1 MSASLL
7 LRLAASAALFA
18 WFGASEAADLNPAA
32 INIKTQDQLAWTKTA
47 SGANEAVL
55 FGDPSKPGWYGVLVK
70 WDPGH
75 MSRPHF
81 HPNDRY
87 VTVVSGTWYVGT
99 GSKYDPPSTKPVPA
113 GSFVTHY
120 AKQIHYDGAKD
131 QEVVLEIVGMGPDT
145 ATPAEAK

>member
-1 MSASLL
+1 MP
-7 LRLAASAALFA
+7 RLAAFA
-18 WFGASEAADLNPAA
+18 IFLLLGAGRAADLNPAA
-32 INIKTQDQLAWTKTA
+32 INIQLPSQLKWTVTG

-55 FGDPSKPGWYGVLVK
+55 FGDPSKSGWYGVLVR

-87 VTVVSGTWYVGT
+87 VTVISGTWWVGT
-99 GSKYDPPSTKPVPA
+99 GPKYDPPSTKPVPA

-131 QEVVLEIVGMGPDT
+131 EPVVLEIVGMGPAT
-145 ATPAEAK
+145 ATPAEKK

>member
-1 MSASLL
+1 MPRLVAFAIFLL
-7 LRLAASAALFA
+7 L
-18 WFGASEAADLNPAA
+18 GASRAADLNPAA
-32 INIKTQDQLAWTKTA
+32 INIQLPSQLKWTVTR

-55 FGDPSKPGWYGVLVK
+55 FGDPSKSGWYGVLVR

-87 VTVVSGTWYVGT
+87 VTVISGTWWVGT
-99 GSKYDPPSTKPVPA
+99 GPKYDPPSTKAVPA

-131 QEVVLEIVGMGPDT
+131 EPVVLEIVGMGPDT
-145 ATPAEAK
+145 STAAETK

>member
-1 MSASLL
+1 M
-7 LRLAASAALFA
+7 LRLAVFA
-18 WFGASEAADLNPAA
+18 MFLLLGASRAADLNPAV
-32 INIKTQDQLAWTKTA
+32 INIQLPGQLKWTVTR

-55 FGDPSKPGWYGVLVK
+55 FGDPSKPGWYGVLVR

-87 VTVVSGTWYVGT
+87 VTVISGTWWVGT
-99 GSKYDPPSTKPVPA
+99 GPKYDPPSTQPVPA

-131 QEVVLEIVGMGPDT
+131 QPVTLEIVGMGPDT
-145 ATPAEAK
+145 STPAETK

>member
-1 MSASLL
+1 MP
-7 LRLAASAALFA
+7 RLAAFA
-18 WFGASEAADLNPAA
+18 IFLLLGASRAADLNPAA
-32 INIKTQDQLAWTKTA
+32 INIQLPGQLKWTVTG

-55 FGDPSKPGWYGVLVK
+55 FGDPSKPGWYGVLVR

-87 VTVVSGTWYVGT
+87 VTVISGTWWVGT
-99 GSKYDPPSTKPVPA
+99 GPKYDPPSTKPVPA

-131 QEVVLEIVGMGPDT
+131 EPVVLEIVGMGP
-145 ATPAEAK
+145 ATSTRAETK